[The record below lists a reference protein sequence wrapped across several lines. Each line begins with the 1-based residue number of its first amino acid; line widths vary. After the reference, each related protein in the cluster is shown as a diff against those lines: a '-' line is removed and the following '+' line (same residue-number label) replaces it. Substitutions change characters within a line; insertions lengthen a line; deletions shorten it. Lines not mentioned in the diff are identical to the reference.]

1 VAGIITGGFWAI
13 MVCLLQAWAHNQ
25 GPSGSGKTTLMNALS
40 YRLDRMV
47 RQDGEK
53 KLNGHDYN
61 KRQLKEVSGYVMQDD
76 QLNAHLTVGETMWY
90 VRECSSLIGQVY
102 R

>member
-1 VAGIITGGFWAI
+1 
-13 MVCLLQAWAHNQ
+13 
-25 GPSGSGKTTLMNALS
+25 MNALS

-47 RQDGEK
+47 KQDGEK

-76 QLNAHLTVGETMWY
+76 QLNPNLTVGETMMY
-90 VRECSSLIGQVY
+90 VFG
-102 R
+102 

>member
-1 VAGIITGGFWAI
+1 MAGIIVGGFWAI
-13 MVCLLQAWAHNQ
+13 MVCPLSSPLTTQ

-53 KLNGHDYN
+53 KLNGRDYT

-76 QLNAHLTVGETMWY
+76 QLNAHLTVGETMW
-90 VRECSSLIGQVY
+90 
-102 R
+102 